1 MDALLNTATSTF
13 ESTTGFSMSS
23 LLTWSVD
30 NLLKVFLGSG
40 IAVLYTLR
48 YWIVALIVIGIILY
62 FSFRGLGFFK
72 H

>member
-1 MDALLNTATSTF
+1 MATATSTF
-13 ESTTGFSMSS
+13 ASTTGFSMDA

-30 NLLKVFLGSG
+30 NLLKVFLGTG
-40 IAVLYTLR
+40 LAVLYTLR
-48 YWIVALIVIGIILY
+48 YWIVALIVIGIVVY

>member
-1 MDALLNTATSTF
+1 MDTLVSNATSTF
-13 ESTTGFSMSS
+13 QTTTGFSMSD

-30 NLLKVFLGSG
+30 NLLKVFLGTG
-40 IAVLYTLR
+40 LAVLYTLR
-48 YWIVALIVIGIILY
+48 YWIVALIVIGIIVY

>member
-1 MDALLNTATSTF
+1 MGSLISTATSTF
-13 ESTTGFSMSS
+13 ETTTGFSMDS

-30 NLLKVFLGSG
+30 NLLKVFLGTG
-40 IAVLYTLR
+40 LAVLYTLR
-48 YWIVALIVIGIILY
+48 YWIVALIVIGIIVY